1 MKSIQ
6 HAVIAA
12 ALIAFALPANA
23 DTLYVAAPPGQ
34 APGHPLRLGADRRAT
49 QVGDLVQ
56 VTFNFNVNSTSS
68 DVTSTNNNYTVGLNP
83 GTGLAN
89 LPLVRIGANL
99 AGGRQTT
106 TSKTQTGQNTFTST
120 MEAVVTNVLPS
131 GALAIAGDQ
140 KLIVNGQ
147 TQVLHITGLVRP
159 DDIDSTDIVLA
170 DHVANVAATFSGN
183 FQEKNNGLIRKI
195 LDFLF

>member
-6 HAVIAA
+6 AALVAA
-12 ALIAFALPANA
+12 ALIAFAAPASA
-23 DTLYVAAPPGQ
+23 DTLYVASPPGQ
-34 APGHPLRLGADRRAT
+34 APGHPMRLGADRRAT

-68 DVTSTNNNYTVGLNP
+68 NVTSTNNNYSVGLNP

-99 AGGRQTT
+99 AGGRQAS

-140 KLIVNGQ
+140 KLLVNGQ

-159 DDIDSTDIVLA
+159 EDIDGTDTVLS
-170 DHVANVAATFSGN
+170 DRVANVTANFAGN
-183 FQEKNNGLIRKI
+183 FQEKNNGLIRKL

>member
-1 MKSIQ
+1 MIK
-6 HAVIAA
+6 HLALA
-12 ALIAFALPANA
+12 ALFVGLALPASA
-23 DTLYVAAPPGQ
+23 DTLYVASPPGQ
-34 APGHPLRLGADRRAT
+34 APGHPMRLGADQKAS
-49 QVGDLVQ
+49 QVGDLVM
-56 VTFNFNVNSTSS
+56 VTFNFAVNSTSS
-68 DVTSTNNNYTVGLNP
+68 TVTSTANNYNLGLNP
-83 GTGLAN
+83 GAGLAN
-89 LPLVRIGANL
+89 LPLVRIGASL
-99 AGGRQTT
+99 SGGRNNT

-159 DDIDSTDIVLA
+159 KDIDANDNVPSDR
-170 DHVANVAATFSGN
+170 VANVVATFNGN
-183 FQEKNNGLIRKI
+183 FQEKSQGLIRKI